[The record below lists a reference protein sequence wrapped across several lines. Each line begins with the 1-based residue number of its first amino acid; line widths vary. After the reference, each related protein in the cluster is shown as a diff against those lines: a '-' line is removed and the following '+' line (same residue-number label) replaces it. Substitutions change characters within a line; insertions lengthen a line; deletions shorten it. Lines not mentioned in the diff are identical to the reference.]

1 MQARGSELP
10 TSRAPGEAKAKVTKR
25 KTPKKEA
32 GVKKPRGK
40 KAKEAAETAEAAEAA
55 ANEEAQ
61 GSGGEGEEETQD
73 ANGEDAVE
81 DEST

>member
-10 TSRAPGEAKAKVTKR
+10 ASRSPGEAKAKVTKL

-40 KAKEAAETAEAAEAA
+40 KAKEAAEAAEAA

-81 DEST
+81 DESS

>member
-40 KAKEAAETAEAAEAA
+40 KAKEAAEAA

-81 DEST
+81 DESS

>member
-10 TSRAPGEAKAKVTKR
+10 TSRAPGEAKAKVIKP
-25 KTPKKEA
+25 KAPKKEA

-40 KAKEAAETAEAAEAA
+40 KAKEAAEAALAA

-73 ANGEDAVE
+73 ANGEDAVD
-81 DEST
+81 DESS